1 MRIEK
6 VCDSI
11 EEFLGEFDFFRF
23 LMKISDYI
31 AYFASFMVVINQLT
45 YLGEFA
51 NAVWTYIFITSVILN
66 FASKKYISLQIL
78 FISLGTAQ
86 FYSFVKRLFL
96 FPVHTFSWRDFLGIF
111 VCGLLTFLFAE
122 LYKAQNK
129 NSKA

>member
-6 VCDSI
+6 ICDSI
-11 EEFLGEFDFFRF
+11 KEFLDEFDFFRF
-23 LMKISDYI
+23 LMRISDYI

-51 NAVWTYIFITSVILN
+51 NAVWTYIFIASVILS

-86 FYSFVKRLFL
+86 FYSFVKQLFL
-96 FPVHTFSWRDFLGIF
+96 FPIHTFSWRDFLGII
-111 VCGLLTFLFAE
+111 VCGLFTLLFAG
-122 LYKAQNK
+122 LYKAHK
-129 NSKA
+129 RSRA